1 MSGGVSK
8 GKGVLYLAELYGI
21 QPEKIITVGDNM
33 NDIDMIETA
42 GIGVAVSNAEDKVK
56 EAADIQV
63 CSNNEGAIA
72 DILEKI
78 IKV

>member
-1 MSGGVSK
+1 
-8 GKGVLYLAELYGI
+8 
-21 QPEKIITVGDNM
+21 M